1 MRVDSSFRNSRVVPQ
16 ERPSEVRR
24 GYVMSLRMKTLIPR
38 RNLPVR
44 ARKRPMSVGHVT
56 FRNACLCV
64 RDINMAHT

>member
-1 MRVDSSFRNSRVVPQ
+1 MRVDSSLRNSRVVPQ

-44 ARKRPMSVGHVT
+44 ARKRPMSVEHVT
-56 FRNACLCV
+56 FRNACFGV